1 MTRFMFAVQLLSP
14 VTQTFYE
21 FDCECEAQCPKEAKA
36 IAQTLINAIIDENP
50 DYRFIESGCII
61 KPMLQVVH

>member
-14 VTQTFYE
+14 VTQKFYE
-21 FDCECEAQCPKEAKA
+21 FDCECEAQCPVEAKA
-36 IAQTLINAIIDENP
+36 IAKTLVNAIIDENP
-50 DYRFIESGCII
+50 DYRFMEAGFVM